1 MPNNPAKMN
10 FIANLNARVNF
21 FFASPCDPCT
31 GCKRRSAK
39 NWLFTLPALDCQHFS
54 FFLAKIRL
62 HPSNL
67 PNSRTFYE
75 SYLTLQLNE

>member
-1 MPNNPAKMN
+1 MN

-21 FFASPCDPCT
+21 FLHPLVTLAQ
-31 GCKRRSAK
+31 GGKRRSAK